1 MKIPFAPLS
10 VFLASAGASFAQG
23 AAAAQPA
30 AASGSGLTLM
40 QFFEKGGSLMWVLL
54 FVSVLAL
61 ANVCWLFF
69 TLRSGVTAP
78 RAVVHDVMDKLR
90 QGDLD
95 EARKVCDYRPCPFS
109 HVAMAAID
117 ASRTL
122 PDDEPATL
130 TSVVEGEGARQA
142 SRLQSRSQWL
152 LDLAS
157 IAPMIGLLGTVL
169 GMLATFQSVNVEAA
183 QNNGYVLADG
193 VSLALITTV
202 AGLLIAIPCMCF
214 YAWFRRQASK
224 QVAALE
230 CLAADLVMVLLSR
243 RT

>member
-1 MKIPFAPLS
+1 MKIPSAPLF

-23 AAAAQPA
+23 AAEPA

-40 QFFEKGGSLMWVLL
+40 QYFDKGGPLMWVLL

-69 TLRSGVTAP
+69 TLRAGVTAP

-117 ASRTL
+117 ASRSL
-122 PDDEPATL
+122 PDDDPSTL

-142 SRLQSRSQWL
+142 ARLQSRSQWL

-169 GMLATFQSVNVEAA
+169 GMLATFQSVNAEAA

-214 YAWFRRQASK
+214 YAWYRRQASK

-243 RT
+243 RMK

>member
-1 MKIPFAPLS
+1 MKIPSAPLF

-23 AAAAQPA
+23 AAEPA
-30 AASGSGLTLM
+30 AASGTGLTLM

-69 TLRSGVTAP
+69 TLRAGVTAP

-117 ASRTL
+117 ASRSL
-122 PDDEPATL
+122 PDDDPSTL
-130 TSVVEGEGARQA
+130 TSV
-142 SRLQSRSQWL
+142 SRSQWL

-169 GMLATFQSVNVEAA
+169 GMLATFQSVNAEAA

-243 RT
+243 RMK

>member
-1 MKIPFAPLS
+1 MKIPSAPLF

-23 AAAAQPA
+23 AAEPA
-30 AASGSGLTLM
+30 AASGTRPTLM

-69 TLRSGVTAP
+69 TLRAGVTAP

-117 ASRTL
+117 ASRSL
-122 PDDEPATL
+122 PDDDPSTL

-142 SRLQSRSQWL
+142 ARLQSRSQWL

-169 GMLATFQSVNVEAA
+169 GMLATFQSVNAEAA

-214 YAWFRRQASK
+214 YAWYRRQASK

-243 RT
+243 RMK